1 MTQFSI
7 KIMLKLYSRLYLCK
21 TTDDLV
27 NLATD
32 IGEYYKQK
40 TKKNRG
46 KILEH
51 DQLSFLTILDLQT
64 IVTNTYGYVHTTD
77 TIDLVC
83 FPIIPTFAS
92 FNGSQFTKV
101 RTIAS
106 LFFSTFS
113 VTNGVE
119 NILLKFGLPKL
130 YLHHTVNLLYSFIH
144 VVGTQLSIK
153 NDMIFLASKQR
164 IQSVDTNQKKNNSY
178 TINLFTILSNT
189 MLVAGTSYSINLIVK
204 SLNRFF
210 PRIPSEIVGNVIA
223 YPFAIFLHQVES
235 FGFSATIE
243 TFFESVVQF
252 VTSKCHKKLPPLPL
266 DFNVPAPLEC
276 PICQDLLND
285 TKESLG
291 FFFCS
296 KCIKRWLKA
305 SNSPVHPMTGE
316 KLTPDMMQSSV
327 IMNEVAYKYHK
338 LAIESL
344 HARGIFPENET
355 IEREEEEEEE
365 EEIIV
370 D

>member
-1 MTQFSI
+1 
-7 KIMLKLYSRLYLCK
+7 MLKLYSRLYLCK

-32 IGEYYKQK
+32 IGEHYKQK

-64 IVTNTYGYVHTTD
+64 IVTNTYGYIHTTD

-92 FNGSQFTKV
+92 FSGSQFTKV

-113 VTNGVE
+113 VTKGVE
-119 NILLKFGLPKL
+119 NILLQFGVPNR
-130 YLHHTVNLLYSFIH
+130 YLHHSVNLLYSLIH

-153 NDMIFLASKQR
+153 HDMIFIASKQR
-164 IQSVDTNQKKNNSY
+164 IQNNDINQKNNQY
-178 TINLFTILSNT
+178 RINLFTILSNT
-189 MLVAGTSYSINLIVK
+189 MLVAGTSYSVNLIVK
-204 SLNRFF
+204 FLNTIF
-210 PRIPSEIVGNVIA
+210 PRIPSEILGNVIA

-243 TFFESVVQF
+243 TFCESIIQF

-266 DFNVPAPLEC
+266 DFNIPSPLEC

-338 LAIESL
+338 LAIQDL
-344 HARGIFPENET
+344 HARGIYPENET
-355 IEREEEEEEE
+355 ENEIQNENEEEED
-365 EEIIV
+365 I

>member
-1 MTQFSI
+1 
-7 KIMLKLYSRLYLCK
+7 MLKLYSRLYLCK

-32 IGEYYKQK
+32 IGEHYKQK

-46 KILEH
+46 KILES
-51 DQLSFLTILDLQT
+51 DQLSFLTIVDLQT
-64 IVTNTYGYVHTTD
+64 IVTNTYGYIHVTD
-77 TIDLVC
+77 TIDLIC
-83 FPIIPTFAS
+83 FPIFPAFATFS
-92 FNGSQFTKV
+92 GSQFTKV

-113 VTNGVE
+113 ITSGVE
-119 NILLKFGLPKL
+119 HVLLNFGIPNRF
-130 YLHHTVNLLYSFIH
+130 LHHSVNLLYSLIH
-144 VVGTQLSIK
+144 VIGTQLSIK
-153 NDMIFLASKQR
+153 NDMLFYASKQKNLNAD
-164 IQSVDTNQKKNNSY
+164 INQKNNKNAL
-178 TINLFTILSNT
+178 NLFTIISNT
-189 MLVAGTSYSINLIVK
+189 MLVAGTSYSI
-204 SLNRFF
+204 SLFVNFIKRLF
-210 PRIPSEIVGNVIA
+210 PRIPSEIVGNIIA

-243 TFFESVVQF
+243 TFFESIVQF

-266 DFNVPAPLEC
+266 DFNIPSPLEC

-338 LAIESL
+338 LVLQDL
-344 HARGIFPENET
+344 HSRGIFPENEV
-355 IEREEEEEEE
+355 ENQNHEEDQE
-365 EEIIV
+365 
-370 D
+370 